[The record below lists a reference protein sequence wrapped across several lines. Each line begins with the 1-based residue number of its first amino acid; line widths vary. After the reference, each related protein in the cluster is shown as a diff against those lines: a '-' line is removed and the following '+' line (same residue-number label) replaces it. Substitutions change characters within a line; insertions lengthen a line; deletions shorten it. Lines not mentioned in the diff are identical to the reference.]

1 MAIHTFDAARYLSG
15 ADPVAVYCEEFN
27 PPWSWYRGA
36 ASATAIFEMSG
47 GLRYTYRGSWC
58 AEGRITSWESEWR
71 AVGPNG
77 TATWDGHNPPVAEV
91 VAKRGGFISEV
102 EPRSE
107 PVAEIAP
114 GIAGS
119 LRDFL
124 GALETGATPMGECH
138 DNIKSLAM
146 VFAAIE
152 SAATG
157 RRVKIEI

>member
-1 MAIHTFDAARYLSG
+1 MT
-15 ADPVAVYCEEFN
+15 
-27 PPWSWYRGA
+27 
-36 ASATAIFEMSG
+36 G

-58 AEGRITSWESEWR
+58 SEGRHTSWEGEWR

-77 TATWDGHNPPVAEV
+77 TATWDGHA
-91 VAKRGGFISEV
+91 A
-102 EPRSE
+102 
-107 PVAEIAP
+107 PVAEIVAEHGGFTSP
-114 GIAGS
+114 TEQHTAAFDEAMQRGIAGS

-124 GALETGATPMGECH
+124 HALRTGATPMGECH

-157 RRVKIEI
+157 KRVNVEIA